1 MYRIGID
8 LGGTNIVVGLVE
20 QDFRIV
26 DKCSVKTQ
34 VPRSVESMTADMAQM
49 ARTLLERNRLL
60 WQDVASVGVGVP
72 GTANPENGHMEDA
85 NNLGFDDVPFLP
97 LLAKKIPVPVHF
109 GNDANVAA
117 WGEYLTG
124 GYQEDSFVMVTVG
137 TGIGGGII
145 LGGSL
150 WPGING
156 AAAEFGHMTIDHDG
170 VPCNCGR
177 RGCFEAMASANA
189 LITQAREQMRKH
201 PESLLWSLCGGNAA
215 KVEAKTVF
223 DGAAAGDE
231 TARELLDVY
240 ITYLAEGISNIINVF
255 QPAVLCVGGGVSRAG
270 EVLLRPLRE
279 EVARRVYS
287 RNSKRNT
294 RIELAKLGNDA
305 GILGAALL
313 GSGRQ
318 KHEKPL

>member
-240 ITYLAEGISNIINVF
+240 ITYLAEGITNIINVF

-279 EVARRVYS
+279 EAARRVYS

>member
-240 ITYLAEGISNIINVF
+240 ITYLAEGITNIINVF

>member
-215 KVEAKTVF
+215 KVEANTVF

-240 ITYLAEGISNIINVF
+240 ITYLAEGITNIINVF
-255 QPAVLCVGGGVSRAG
+255 QPAVLCVGGGVSQAG

>member
-8 LGGTNIVVGLVE
+8 LGGTNIVAGLVE
-20 QDFRIV
+20 QDLRIV
-26 DKCSVKTQ
+26 DKCSVKTR
-34 VPRSVESMTADMAQM
+34 VPRSVESMAADMAQM
-49 ARTLLERNRLL
+49 AQTLLERNRLL

-85 NNLGFDDVPFLP
+85 NNLGFDDVPFLT
-97 LLAKKIPVPVHF
+97 LLAEKIPVPVHF

-156 AAAEFGHMTIDHDG
+156 AAAEFGHMTIDYDG

-189 LITQAREQMRKH
+189 LIAQAREQMRKH
-201 PESLLWSLCGGNAA
+201 PESLLWSLCGGNAD

-240 ITYLAEGISNIINVF
+240 ITYLAEGITNIINVF

-270 EVLLRPLRE
+270 ETLLRPLRE
-279 EVARRVYS
+279 EAARRVYS

-294 RIELAKLGNDA
+294 RIELAKLDNDA

>member
-8 LGGTNIVVGLVE
+8 LGGTNIVAGLVE

-34 VPRSVESMTADMAQM
+34 VPRSVESMAADMVRMAQ
-49 ARTLLERNRLL
+49 TLLERNRLL

-72 GTANPENGHMEDA
+72 CTANLENGHMEDA
-85 NNLGFDDVPFLP
+85 NNLGFDDVPFLT
-97 LLAKKIPVPVHF
+97 LLAEEIPVPVYF

-124 GYQEDSFVMVTVG
+124 GYREDSFIMVTIG

-145 LGGSL
+145 LGGNL

-156 AAAEFGHMTIDHDG
+156 AAAEFGHMTIDYDG

-189 LITQAREQMRKH
+189 LIAQARERMRKH
-201 PESLLWSLCGGNAA
+201 PQSLLWSLCGGNAA

-231 TARELLDVY
+231 TARALLDAY
-240 ITYLAEGISNIINVF
+240 ITYLAEGITNVINIF
-255 QPAVLCVGGGVSRAG
+255 QPAVICVGGGVSRAG

-279 EVARRVYS
+279 KVARRIYS

-294 RIELAKLGNDA
+294 RIELAKLDNDA

-318 KHEKPL
+318 KNEKPL

>member
-34 VPRSVESMTADMAQM
+34 VPRSVESITADMAQM

-240 ITYLAEGISNIINVF
+240 ITYLAEGITNIINVF

-294 RIELAKLGNDA
+294 RIELAKLDNDA

>member
-231 TARELLDVY
+231 TAWELLDVY
-240 ITYLAEGISNIINVF
+240 ITYLAEGITNIINVF